1 MNVEEISKLIE
12 VFAKSGLQEFSYEE
26 GDVKLSLQ
34 GKQNTIAV
42 SAAPAALPV
51 MEVPAGAAVPAA
63 APAAP
68 AEPAAEEK
76 EGMIITSPLV
86 GVFYAAPSEDAA
98 PYVSVGDPVKQGQ
111 VVAIVE
117 AMKLMNEIESD
128 YSGTVAEI
136 LVENGQAVEYGQPL
150 FRIVP

>member
-1 MNVEEISKLIE
+1 MNVEEISKIIE

-34 GKQNTIAV
+34 GKQNAPAV
-42 SAAPAALPV
+42 SAAPVV
-51 MEVPAGAAVPAA
+51 MTA
-63 APAAP
+63 APAPVQNPVPAP
-68 AEPAAEEK
+68 AAETAPAAEEK
-76 EGMIITSPLV
+76 EGLIITSPLV
-86 GVFYAAPSEDAA
+86 GVFYAAPSEEAE
-98 PYVSVGDPVKQGQ
+98 PYVTVGSTVQKGQ
-111 VVAIVE
+111 IVAIVE